1 MIQYPINFYPDG
13 NTFDP
18 RDINTGKI
26 SFIFKGD
33 KMVTT
38 HFRVYNYDTESF
50 VKEDYTVGASA
61 YNGKDVSAPLNF
73 FESREAFP
81 IDKEYRYIVQC
92 LITQGNAIGSPVFDR
107 FVLRGEINEDY
118 EHGTDTNT
126 MMIEDKIHLIYEWNV
141 DENNI
146 CRPTYVSNEL
156 VAGIVM
162 KIGNEQRVI
171 TAYNFN
177 SGQITLES
185 AFENDYPKGTP
196 YQLYSSY
203 LITQQYF
210 FKTIPEPSFT
220 NIQAKWAG
228 ASGTANG
235 VQIVADY
242 NLNEYNPIKYYTV
255 TMEKQNGADIDEQ
268 PRHYYKIYE
277 TEKIYSQNIAV
288 KFIDDYDVDNEFLP
302 EGNSSNRRYLFT
314 INAVLQNGMTIQSSF
329 ESQAPE
335 RIDETGM
342 ITDINIEIGK
352 YDNYYNV
359 THITW
364 TYHEDDTK
372 PDLTLRIYRYNMDS
386 NNILRDRRL
395 IASIIPETEEFIDAS
410 ICTHGKYRYV
420 IVPFQR
426 TFGYAYTPIVTDEVS
441 IDEYG
446 YTITELINMG
456 SLINGKDSYRIGES
470 WHLRADVEDTTVVQN
485 TDKTL
490 HVGYGKYSSVTHT
503 ATNYMSSTFNGAL
516 VQPNCEGE
524 IKWRDDIE
532 LVKAWRDFIT
542 RDCIYL
548 LRSQKGDVWVVNIVD
563 NPTTS
568 YVEKYKPIPTNV
580 SFSWAECVSIDDIMV
595 VSGDTW

>member
-33 KMVTT
+33 KMIST

-50 VKEDYTVGASA
+50 VKEDYTIASVV
-61 YNGKDVSAPLNF
+61 YNGNGVSAPQNF

-81 IDKEYRYIVQC
+81 IDKEYRYVVQC
-92 LITQGNAIGSPVFDR
+92 LISQGNRIGEPIFDR
-107 FVLRGEINEDY
+107 FILRGEINEDY
-118 EHGTDTNT
+118 EHGTNTNT
-126 MMIEDKIHLIYEWNV
+126 IMIEDKIHLIYEWNV

-146 CRPTYVSNEL
+146 CRPTYISTDL
-156 VAGIVM
+156 VAGIIM

-171 TAYNFN
+171 TSYNFN
-177 SGQITLES
+177 SGEVTLES

-220 NIQAKWAG
+220 NVQANWAG
-228 ASGTANG
+228 EASIGRG
-235 VQIVADY
+235 VQLIADY

-255 TMEKQNGADIDEQ
+255 TMEKQNGADIEQQ

-277 TEKIYSQNIAV
+277 TEKIYSQNINV
-288 KFIDDYDVDNEFLP
+288 NFIDDYDVDSEFLP
-302 EGNSSNRRYLFT
+302 VGNSDSRRYLFT
-314 INAVLQNGMTIQSSF
+314 IKAVLQNGMTIQDSL
-329 ESQAPE
+329 ESEAPE
-335 RIDETGM
+335 RDNETGF
-342 ITDINIEIGK
+342 ITDINIDIGK
-352 YDNYYNV
+352 FDNYYNV
-359 THITW
+359 TRITW
-364 TYHEDDTK
+364 TYHEDSTK

-386 NNILRDRRL
+386 ENILRDRRL
-395 IASIIPETEEFIDAS
+395 IASIIPEGEEFIDAS

-420 IVPFQR
+420 IVPFR
-426 TFGYAYTPIVTDEVS
+426 NTIGYAYTPIVTNEVV

-446 YTITELINMG
+446 YTITELKNLDN
-456 SLINGKDSYRIGES
+456 LINGKASYRIGES
-470 WHLRADVEDTTVVQN
+470 WHLRADVEDTTITQN
-485 TDKTL
+485 TDKAL

-503 ATNYMSSTFNGAL
+503 TTNYMSSTFNGAL
-516 VQPNCEGE
+516 VQPNCDGE
-524 IKWRDDIE
+524 IEWRDDIG
-532 LVKAWRDFIT
+532 LVNAWRDFIT

-563 NPTTS
+563 NPTTN

-580 SFSWAECVSIDDIMV
+580 SFSWAECASIDDIMV
-595 VSGDTW
+595 ISGTIW

>member
-26 SFIFKGD
+26 SFVFKGD
-33 KMVTT
+33 KMIST

-50 VKEDYTVGASA
+50 VKEDYTIASVV
-61 YNGKDVSAPLNF
+61 YNGNGVSAPQNF

-81 IDKEYRYIVQC
+81 IDKEYRYVVQC
-92 LITQGNAIGSPVFDR
+92 LISQGNRIGEPIFDR
-107 FVLRGEINEDY
+107 FILRGEINEDY
-118 EHGTDTNT
+118 EHGTNTNT
-126 MMIEDKIHLIYEWNV
+126 IMIEDKIHLIYEWNV

-146 CRPTYVSNEL
+146 CRPTYISTDL
-156 VAGIVM
+156 VAGIIM

-171 TAYNFN
+171 TSYNFN
-177 SGQITLES
+177 SGEVTLES

-220 NIQAKWAG
+220 NVQAKWAG
-228 ASGTANG
+228 EAGIGRG
-235 VQIVADY
+235 VQLIADY

-255 TMEKQNGADIDEQ
+255 TMEKQNGADIEQQ

-277 TEKIYSQNIAV
+277 TEKIYSQHISVN
-288 KFIDDYDVDNEFLP
+288 FIDDYDVDNEYLP
-302 EGNSSNRRYLFT
+302 VGNSDSRRYLFT
-314 INAVLQNGMTIQSSF
+314 IKAVLQNGMTIQDSL
-329 ESQAPE
+329 ESEAPE
-335 RIDETGM
+335 RNNETGF
-342 ITDINIEIGK
+342 ITDINIDIGK
-352 YDNYYNV
+352 FDNYYNV

-364 TYHEDDTK
+364 TYHKDSTK

-386 NNILRDRRL
+386 ENILRDRRL
-395 IASIIPETEEFIDAS
+395 IASIIPEGEEFIDAS

-420 IVPFQR
+420 IVPFR
-426 TFGYAYTPIVTDEVS
+426 NTIGYAYTPIVTNEVV

-446 YTITELINMG
+446 YTITELKNLDN
-456 SLINGKDSYRIGES
+456 LINGKASYRVGES
-470 WHLRADVEDTTVVQN
+470 WHLRADVEDTTITQN
-485 TDKTL
+485 TDKAL

-503 ATNYMSSTFNGAL
+503 TTNYMSSTFNGAL
-516 VQPNCEGE
+516 VQPNCDGE
-524 IKWRDDIE
+524 IEWRDDIG
-532 LVKAWRDFIT
+532 LVNAWRDFIT

-563 NPTTS
+563 NPTTN

-580 SFSWAECVSIDDIMV
+580 SFSWAECASIDDIMV
-595 VSGDTW
+595 ISGTIW

>member
-1 MIQYPINFYPDG
+1 
-13 NTFDP
+13 
-18 RDINTGKI
+18 
-26 SFIFKGD
+26 
-33 KMVTT
+33 
-38 HFRVYNYDTESF
+38 
-50 VKEDYTVGASA
+50 
-61 YNGKDVSAPLNF
+61 
-73 FESREAFP
+73 
-81 IDKEYRYIVQC
+81 
-92 LITQGNAIGSPVFDR
+92 
-107 FVLRGEINEDY
+107 
-118 EHGTDTNT
+118 
-126 MMIEDKIHLIYEWNV
+126 
-141 DENNI
+141 
-146 CRPTYVSNEL
+146 
-156 VAGIVM
+156 
-162 KIGNEQRVI
+162 
-171 TAYNFN
+171 
-177 SGQITLES
+177 
-185 AFENDYPKGTP
+185 
-196 YQLYSSY
+196 
-203 LITQQYF
+203 
-210 FKTIPEPSFT
+210 
-220 NIQAKWAG
+220 
-228 ASGTANG
+228 
-235 VQIVADY
+235 
-242 NLNEYNPIKYYTV
+242 
-255 TMEKQNGADIDEQ
+255 MEKQNGADIDEQ

-335 RIDETGM
+335 RTDETGM

-386 NNILRDRRL
+386 DNILRDRRL

-456 SLINGKDSYRIGES
+456 SLINGKDSCRIGES

-524 IKWRDDIE
+524 IEWRDDIE

-568 YVEKYKPIPTNV
+568 YIEKYKPIPTNV